1 MSKETFTTGT
11 GQTIGYLHDADQCF
25 RPNCPIHNPSDH
37 HMRSWRT
44 HWRPERYM
52 MERICPTHSTG
63 HPDPDD
69 QSADTIHGCCGCC
82 NPDPEKRK
90 AKYGV
95 NPS

>member
-1 MSKETFTTGT
+1 
-11 GQTIGYLHDADQCF
+11 
-25 RPNCPIHNPSDH
+25 
-37 HMRSWRT
+37 
-44 HWRPERYM
+44 M
-52 MERICPTHSTG
+52 MERICPTYSTG